1 MNLNCFPKAEGGSF
15 QTYLLHKQEKQDKL
29 MDLIDQWLNNKIL
42 DDGAQ
47 RVINVTLLCVQTSAT
62 RHSSMSH
69 VLAMLLNEVDVEVI
83 SKKANRIHE
92 MDVSHLFGSNNSFS
106 PSGLIWDNII
116 LCLIMLCPIIMAML
130 KLTKHF

>member
-1 MNLNCFPKAEGGSF
+1 
-15 QTYLLHKQEKQDKL
+15 
-29 MDLIDQWLNNKIL
+29 L

-106 PSGLIWDNII
+106 PSGLI
-116 LCLIMLCPIIMAML
+116 
-130 KLTKHF
+130 